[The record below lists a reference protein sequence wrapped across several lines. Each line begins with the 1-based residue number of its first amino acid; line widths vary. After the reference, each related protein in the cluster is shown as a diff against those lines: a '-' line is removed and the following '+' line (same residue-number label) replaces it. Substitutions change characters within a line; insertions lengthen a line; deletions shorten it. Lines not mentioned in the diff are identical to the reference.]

1 MQHIMLDLETMD
13 KTPTAAIA
21 AIGAVAFDLTTG
33 TLGKQFYQRVDIES
47 SQQRGGTLGAST
59 VKWWLRRSSEARSE
73 VVADNAVSIEY
84 ALNEFACFIT
94 RSTTLQFVEPGPW
107 WRRSEVRIWAQGT
120 DFDLPIITSAFQR
133 INMPVPWDYWN
144 VSDAR
149 TITTAAKDYGIDL
162 RTAVPFEGEKHHALH
177 DAIHQAKTVMHIWQL
192 FFGTQNKS
200 ELP

>member
-13 KTPTAAIA
+13 NKPTAAIA

-33 TLGKQFYQRVDIES
+33 TLGKQFYRRVDIES
-47 SQQRGGTLGAST
+47 SQQFGGTIGANT
-59 VKWWLRRSSEARSE
+59 VKWWLRQSATARSE
-73 VVADNAVSIEY
+73 ITTNDTTALPS

-94 RSTTLQFVEPGPW
+94 RNTPYQLLSPATRNSQ
-107 WRRSEVRIWAQGT
+107 VRIWAQGT
-120 DFDLPIITSAFQR
+120 DFDLPIITSAMQR

-162 RTAVPFEGEKHHALH
+162 RTAVPFEGEKHHALN

>member
-47 SQQRGGTLGAST
+47 SQQRGGTIGADT
-59 VKWWLRRSSEARSE
+59 VKWWLRQPAEARSE

-84 ALNEFACFIT
+84 ALHEFACFIT
-94 RSTTLQFVEPGPW
+94 RNTPYQLLSPPTRNPQ
-107 WRRSEVRIWAQGT
+107 VRIWAQGT
-120 DFDLPIITSAFQR
+120 DFDLPIITSAMQR
-133 INMPVPWDYWN
+133 INMQVPWDYWS

-149 TITTAAKDYGIDL
+149 TITTAAKEHGIDL
-162 RTAVPFEGEKHHALH
+162 LAVPFVGEKHHALD
-177 DAIHQAKTVMHIWQL
+177 DAIHQAKTVMYIWNLL
-192 FFGTQNKS
+192 FAPHRLGEQ
-200 ELP
+200 P